1 MLGFTAPEVL
11 HSPVALA
18 VVALAVEGH
27 TPESVAAV
35 LLSLGP
41 PAGAPVPFSLES

>member
-1 MLGFTAPEVL
+1 MLGFIVPEVL

-27 TPESVAAV
+27 TPESVAAL

-41 PAGAPVPFSLES
+41 PAGVLVPLSLEV